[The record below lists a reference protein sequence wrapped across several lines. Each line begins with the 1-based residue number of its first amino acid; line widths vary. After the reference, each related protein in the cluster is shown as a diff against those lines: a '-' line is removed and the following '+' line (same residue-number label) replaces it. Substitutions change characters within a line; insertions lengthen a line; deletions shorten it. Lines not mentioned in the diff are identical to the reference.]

1 MEQIMHKFVIVNT
14 FHWELTVRKTYIFL
28 ILLASCTLLVANPQA
43 MVEKYRHSK
52 PYFPQERFHAVKADS
67 ATGFDVQKYTIDIS
81 ISQNP
86 NSIEGSV
93 IAEVLA
99 EDALT
104 QITYELEGLNV
115 SLVKVNGENANF
127 SHQEGLLTI
136 PLSVQAGEIFNTRFF
151 TAAAPYYPGPLTM
164 WV

>member
-1 MEQIMHKFVIVNT
+1 M
-14 FHWELTVRKTYIFL
+14 RKTYIFL
-28 ILLASCTLLVANPQA
+28 ILLASCTLLVANPRA

-52 PYFPQERFHAVKADS
+52 PYFPQERFYAVRADS

-136 PLSVQAGEIFNTRFF
+136 PLSVQAGEIFNTQVFYGGS
-151 TAAAPYYPGPLTM
+151 PILSGPLTM